1 LQRKKGICRVIYY
14 NFPHTVIPY
23 GTQQQTCHTP
33 RLQSNGGTD
42 GRTDRQTDRRMDRQ
56 TDRQADGRTD
66 GRTDRQTDRQT
77 DARPL
82 HRPCSAYY
90 VGSVSDGGRINL
102 VSHSNVSLGHE
113 QFVGDYLKLVKI

>member
-1 LQRKKGICRVIYY
+1 MALSSKPATHRGCSRMVGQ
-14 NFPHTVIPY
+14 
-23 GTQQQTCHTP
+23 
-33 RLQSNGGTD
+33 TD
-42 GRTDRQTDRRMDRQ
+42 GRTDRQTDGWTDGQTDRQ

-90 VGSVSDGGRINL
+90 VGSVSEGGRINL

>member
-1 LQRKKGICRVIYY
+1 MQRKKGICRVIYY

-42 GRTDRQTDRRMDRQ
+42 RRTDRQTPDRYIDR
-56 TDRQADGRTD
+56 A
-66 GRTDRQTDRQT
+66 
-77 DARPL
+77 L
-82 HRPCSAYY
+82 HTMLTVTTYY
-90 VGSVSDGGRINL
+90 VSEGGRINL
-102 VSHSNVSLGHE
+102 VSHSNVSVGHE